1 MNSPFS
7 DRGMITDPNCFFGR
21 AAETQKIFNALAGPK
36 PQCVSI
42 IGERRI
48 GRSSLLQHILR
59 SYPQHLLQPDRYR
72 FAYLDL
78 ARDTCGCPEQFYAE
92 AAQAFGGNVTNKLS
106 PQQFDDWLDNQNPQR
121 AWWYII
127 LLDEFNALQRRREQ
141 FDDDFYDGLRSR
153 ANAGEITFVLA
164 SHIPLHEVAL
174 ENNFSSTFFGIFT
187 PVDLN
192 EFSHSEARES
202 ILRPVT
208 TPLRLEDFN
217 AIRQWVR
224 DNDSGTYH
232 PLKLNIA
239 ADLVW
244 QALPRPN
251 YAQIKTEY
259 EKDVAYAFG
268 EAVHSARRRKKWWTG
283 ALSLWHGLVNS
294 IHWVTGEKPYL
305 ILIPLLV
312 LLLILCGII
321 NWDQLRA
328 VVLDWGGIP
337 TLTPTPP
344 ASPLPT
350 PTP

>member
-7 DRGMITDPNCFFGR
+7 DRGMITDPNRFFGR

-59 SYPQHLLQPDRYR
+59 SYPQHLPQPDRYR

-78 ARDTCGCPEQFYAE
+78 ARDTCGYPEQFYAE
-92 AAQAFGGNVTNKLS
+92 VAQAFGGNVTNELS
-106 PQQFDDWLDNQNPQR
+106 PQQFDDWLSNQNPQR
-121 AWWYII
+121 AWRYII

-141 FDDDFYDGLRSR
+141 FGDDFYDGLRSR

-164 SHIPLHEVAL
+164 SHIPLHEIAL
-174 ENNFSSTFFGIFT
+174 ANNFSSTFFGIFT
-187 PVDLN
+187 PVDLK
-192 EFSHSEARES
+192 EFSYKEARAS
-202 ILRPVT
+202 TLRPVA

-217 AIRQWVR
+217 AFRHWVR

-244 QALPRPN
+244 QALPKPN
-251 YAQIKTEY
+251 YGNTAK
-259 EKDVAYAFG
+259 VG
-268 EAVHSARRRKKWWTG
+268 R
-283 ALSLWHGLVNS
+283 
-294 IHWVTGEKPYL
+294 
-305 ILIPLLV
+305 
-312 LLLILCGII
+312 
-321 NWDQLRA
+321 
-328 VVLDWGGIP
+328 
-337 TLTPTPP
+337 
-344 ASPLPT
+344 
-350 PTP
+350 